1 MENIKSVKETA
12 EYKQGYH
19 EGFIE
24 GKATGARLLDNY
36 IAKQVKATMLIEIR
50 EEETVNSI
58 KAKLEED
65 SHICTGKLPY

>member
-24 GKATGARLLDNY
+24 GQRHGSRLLDNY
-36 IAKQVKATMLIEIR
+36 IAKQVKAAMLIEIKN
-50 EEETVNSI
+50 EEE
-58 KAKLEED
+58 AKLEEG
-65 SHICTGKLPY
+65 SHICTGELPY